1 MDILTSGN
9 GTVVPK
15 SGLSFKESSYVNWV
29 TQNLS
34 NWGIAATILVLL
46 ISYDQ
51 KIYPRADFQDS
62 IHGIIHTSTL
72 PKVRAY
78 QEQWASGD
86 ISCVSVFHK
95 YVPHLLSCWTAKLT
109 IFSYIRF
116 VVLASE
122 RDIARKVFNSTAFVK
137 PCLIPV
143 AESLLGPSVWVFLD
157 GKRHVD
163 FRRGL
168 NVLFTRKALQC
179 YLPIQE
185 KVWSQY
191 FEKFVPIPFM
201 GQFREINCAL
211 SCRTFVGDY
220 ISQAAVKRIADN
232 YYCITAALELV
243 NIPLSLYFP
252 YSKVWLGKRAAD
264 RVLAEFKKCAATS
277 RLSMAAGREPTCTMD
292 QWILSMI
299 ESKAYQD
306 KVAAGIATAE
316 ELEKSK
322 PTVLLRDFTDF
333 EIAQTMFTFLF
344 ASQDASSSATTW
356 LFQIM
361 AQRPDILYKVREEN
375 LAAREKSMRSGQS
388 LGLEMLESLTYTN
401 AVVKET
407 LRYRPPVIFV
417 PYTTKKPF
425 KITPT
430 YTVPKGA
437 MIVPS
442 CYPALHDP
450 EVYPQPEVFDPKR
463 WISGNAAEQTKNWL
477 VFATGPHNCIAQQYV
492 QLTMTAMI
500 GKASL
505 EMDWVHHPTARSDEI
520 KVFATLFP
528 MDDCPMIFTKRE
540 RQ

>member
-9 GTVVPK
+9 GTAVPK
-15 SGLSFKESSYVNWV
+15 SGSSFNSSSYVNWA
-29 TQNLS
+29 TQNLT

-51 KIYPRADFQDS
+51 TMYLIRKKSIPGPSFKIPFMGSFIQALYPKFE
-62 IHGIIHTSTL
+62 
-72 PKVRAY
+72 AY

-95 YVPHLLSCWTAKLT
+95 
-109 IFSYIRF
+109 F

-143 AESLLGPSVWVFLD
+143 AESLLGASAWVFLD

-179 YLPIQE
+179 YLPMQE

-191 FEKFVPIPFM
+191 FEKFVAIGKKNGPIPFM

-220 ISQAAVKRIADN
+220 ISQAAVKKIADD

-243 NIPLSLYFP
+243 NIPLSIYFP

-264 RVLAEFKKCAATS
+264 GVLAEFKKCAAAS

-299 ESKAYQD
+299 ESKAYKE
-306 KVAAGIATAE
+306 KVAAGTATSE
-316 ELEKSK
+316 ELENSK

-361 AQRPDILYKVREEN
+361 AQRPDILNKVREEN
-375 LAAREKSMRSGQS
+375 LAAREKSMKSGQS

-450 EVYPQPEVFDPKR
+450 EVYPRPDVFDPER

-500 GKASL
+500 GKASI

-540 RQ
+540 